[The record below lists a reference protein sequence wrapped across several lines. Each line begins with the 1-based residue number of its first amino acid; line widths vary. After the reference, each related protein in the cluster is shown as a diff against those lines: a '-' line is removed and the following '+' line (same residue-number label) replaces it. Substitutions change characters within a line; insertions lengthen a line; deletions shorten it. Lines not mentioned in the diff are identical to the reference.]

1 MRFINRTPNASGTR
15 PGASIAM
22 AVALLCGSALGS
34 TALVSP
40 AYAKEKAPKAA
51 KENLS
56 KPFLKVYPSMVPLIN
71 ADPADEAAIRALIP
85 DLIAAASTDDDKNRT
100 GSVLYSAG
108 SKFDDTALELQGLNM
123 LIESGKNDDRLGQL
137 YYAGY
142 QTNLRAGNMPAARE
156 WLIKSANSGYT
167 FQGRLNDGT
176 TKTVTPGDLRV
187 MASETYFDDD
197 QYEAGLADLYAWL
210 MGLDA
215 AGEPIQE
222 SWIRKGFATSF
233 NNQLGPQAADFG
245 RLFLKYYPSANV
257 WSDAIT
263 VQNNFFTY
271 DSQEQLDLLR
281 LARRTGVLSP
291 DRIDTSK
298 LDADRVSALRA
309 SLERLYLDYA
319 EAADFRRLPGEVKSV
334 LDQGIADGV
343 LKANDV
349 TVADWLNGANTRI
362 ASDKAD
368 LPALERDARSG
379 TSLATVVAAG
389 DAFLSYGD
397 MAKAEEFYAKALTL
411 PGVDAPRI
419 LTRLGIAQTD
429 LGKYDEAI
437 ATFGKVE
444 GNRKQIAELWATY
457 AAQKKAGM

>member
-1 MRFINRTPNASGTR
+1 MRFINRNNAR

-22 AVALLCGSALGS
+22 AVALLCGTALG
-34 TALVSP
+34 TAALETP
-40 AYAKEKAPKAA
+40 AYAKEKAPKQ
-51 KENLS
+51 NFS
-56 KPFLKVYPSMVPLIN
+56 KAFQKVYPAVVPLIN
-71 ADPADEAAIRALIP
+71 ADPVDEAAVRAVIP
-85 DLIAAASTDDDKNRT
+85 DLLAATSTDDDKNAT
-100 GSVLYSAG
+100 GNVLYSAG
-108 SKFDDTALELQGLNM
+108 SKFDDAALQLQGLDM
-123 LIESGKNDDRLGQL
+123 MIQSGKNDDRLGQL

-142 QTNLRAGNMPAARE
+142 QINAGAGNMAAARQS
-156 WLIKSANSGYT
+156 LIKSSELGYS
-167 FQGRLNDGT
+167 FQGRLADGT

-197 QYEAGLADLYAWL
+197 QYEAGLADLYGWL
-210 MGLDA
+210 MSLDA
-215 AGEPIQE
+215 AGAPIQE

-319 EAADFRRLPGEVKSV
+319 EAADFRRLPGEVKAI

-368 LPALERDARSG
+368 LPALEKDARAGSNLS
-379 TSLATVVAAG
+379 TIVAAG
-389 DAFLSYGD
+389 DAFLSYGE
-397 MAKAEEFYAKALTL
+397 MAKAEEFFSKALTL

-437 ATFGKVE
+437 ATFAKVE